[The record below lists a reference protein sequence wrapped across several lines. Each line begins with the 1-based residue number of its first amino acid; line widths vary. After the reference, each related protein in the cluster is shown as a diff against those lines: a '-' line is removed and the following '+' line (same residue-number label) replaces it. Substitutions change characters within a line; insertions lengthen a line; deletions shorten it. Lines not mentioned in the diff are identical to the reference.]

1 MDRISAIKILKNN
14 PEKFFSKQCKLIS
27 KQGVERFFK
36 LNETQAIIHAKS
48 SEQLK
53 RIGKVRIVILKGR
66 QQGCT
71 TYIRMRFLQ
80 KIMYN
85 KGLKARIMVH
95 LHDAGKDLFS
105 LVRQCY
111 EGVHNGL
118 KPTATKNNES
128 ILDFDSIKSRI
139 AIATAGSKGSGR
151 SATLQLFHG
160 SEVAFWDNA
169 ADHTR
174 GMMQALASGDGSECF
189 LESTANGMTG
199 DAEEFYN
206 KFMGGLDGD
215 GDFES
220 LFIPWF
226 TNSEYQNKLPDNFKL
241 ITHSNWCEQ
250 EYKERYRL
258 TDSQIYWARQKI
270 NTDFNKRYD
279 MFCIEYPAT
288 PDEAFEGTGEL
299 SFIENKVVIEARR
312 RSFQGKGDITIG
324 VDVGGDEHAK
334 DPDRTVIALRQGK
347 DFKIVFEK
355 KGISRSDLLQKM
367 ADVVLEIKPQR
378 IRIDVT
384 GIGHN
389 LDVDL
394 IHLCKI
400 RNIAIADCQGVN
412 FGNNAIDSKQFVN
425 VRAEMYHE
433 LRENLILGSCDD
445 SADLQ
450 KDLTALGY
458 KRDKTRRL
466 QMESKKNLSQS
477 PDLADAMALC
487 CHKSQVFF
495 NGVIA

>member
-1 MDRISAIKILKNN
+1 MDRITAIKTLRKDPI
-14 PEKFFSKQCKLIS
+14 KFFSKQCKLVS
-27 KQGVERFFK
+27 KVGEESFFK
-36 LNETQAIIHAKS
+36 LNETQQIIHDKAA
-48 SEQLK
+48 EQLK
-53 RIGKVRIVILKGR
+53 RDGKVRIVILKGR

-71 TYIRMRFLQ
+71 TYIRMRFLH
-80 KIMYN
+80 KVMYN

-111 EGVHNGL
+111 DGVHEQL
-118 KPTATKNNES
+118 RPLDTKNNES
-128 ILDFDSIKSRI
+128 ILEFEHIKSRI
-139 AIATAGSKGSGR
+139 SIATAGSKGSGR

-169 ADHTR
+169 QDHTR
-174 GMMQALASGDGSECF
+174 GMMQALSSGDGSECF

-226 TNSEYQNKLPDNFKL
+226 TNSEYQSALPNDFEL
-241 ITHSNWCEQ
+241 ITHSSWCER
-250 EYKERYRL
+250 EYKEKYNL
-258 TDSQIYWARQKI
+258 TDNQVLWARKKI

-288 PDEAFEGTGEL
+288 PEEAFEGTGEL

-312 RSFQGKGDITIG
+312 REFQGKGEITIG

-334 DPDRTVIALRQGK
+334 DPDRTVIAMRQGK
-347 DFKIVFEK
+347 DFKILFEK
-355 KGISRSDLLQKM
+355 KGISRSDLLNKL
-367 ADVVLEIKPQR
+367 AEVILEINPQR

-389 LDVDL
+389 IDVDL
-394 IHLCKI
+394 ITLCNMRSI
-400 RNIAIADCQGVN
+400 PIADCQGVN
-412 FGNNAIDSKQFVN
+412 FGSNAIDSVQFVN
-425 VRAEMYHE
+425 IRAEMYYY
-433 LRENLILGSCDD
+433 LRENLIVGSCDD

-466 QMESKKNLSQS
+466 QMEPKKNLSSS

-487 CHKSQVFF
+487 CHKSQAFF
-495 NGVIA
+495 SGVIA